1 MKALAPGRSAD
12 CPNSPDIDI
21 FVPLTCLRIQ
31 TTQKYCQKTS
41 FDKMPSS
48 VEELEDSSDSGPR
61 RRLIGQRKSSVS
73 QAFNK
78 FTTNTFSRKPSG
90 GLPTSTS
97 TASIDRQSH
106 LPTPSGIP
114 RSTSFFSSL
123 NSFTTKSTPSIS
135 GNEVARQ
142 PAPVKRS
149 RKISD
154 RLAQTP
160 FFSLSNQHQ
169 QRVPTAP
176 ITPKTRRESAVKIE
190 QHGLMQPIHP
200 PLPRSATMGNLGQ
213 GQGQQSSPHTPSY
226 MRPTSSSAAR
236 RGSITSPKQRKTPM
250 PTMPTTASRDTPS
263 KTPANQHQQRTPIQK
278 YPVRKDSLPS
288 AQASAGISS
297 SNRKDRVLSPPA
309 SAGFSSARKDSFHA
323 PPFKSSMKPLSAK
336 AAGKQPM
343 IPDMAFSTSGGQDS
357 GVAFTGDE
365 EVQRRFEENIRRA
378 MVLSRVDDHG
388 HILDD
393 MPALKIED
401 DDLYKAM
408 RDSDDDNKLCKSKK
422 SATPELRTS
431 QADPSNP
438 RQVSVSP
445 LAYPHSHSLHP
456 HNVILETTNTTLNPP
471 RSSKPWAQSG
481 G

>member
-1 MKALAPGRSAD
+1 
-12 CPNSPDIDI
+12 
-21 FVPLTCLRIQ
+21 
-31 TTQKYCQKTS
+31 
-41 FDKMPSS
+41 MPSS

-61 RRLIGQRKSSVS
+61 RRPIGQRKSSVS
-73 QAFNK
+73 EAFNK
-78 FTTNTFSRKPSG
+78 FTTNTFSRKRSG
-90 GLPTSTS
+90 ELPTSTS
-97 TASIDRQSH
+97 TASINQQSR
-106 LPTPSGIP
+106 LPTPSGVP

-123 NSFTTKSTPSIS
+123 NSFATKSTPSVS
-135 GNEVARQ
+135 GNEVAQQ

-149 RKISD
+149 RKISH

-176 ITPKTRRESAVKIE
+176 ITPKTRRKSAVKIE
-190 QHGLMQPIHP
+190 QHGFMQPIHP

-250 PTMPTTASRDTPS
+250 PTMPTIASRDTPS
-263 KTPANQHQQRTPIQK
+263 KTPTNQHQQQMPTQK

-288 AQASAGISS
+288 AQASAGIS

-323 PPFKSSMKPLSAK
+323 RPFKSSMNSLSAK
-336 AAGKQPM
+336 TAGKQPM
-343 IPDMAFSTSGGQDS
+343 IPDMAISTSGGQDS

-365 EVQRRFEENIRRA
+365 EVQRRFDENVRRA

-401 DDLYKAM
+401 DDLYEAM

-422 SATPELRTS
+422 SATPELRTP

-438 RQVSVSP
+438 RQVSVSTP
-445 LAYPHSHSLHP
+445 CIPTLPFPPSAQCHSRNNQH
-456 HNVILETTNTTLNPP
+456 
-471 RSSKPWAQSG
+471 
-481 G
+481 

>member
-1 MKALAPGRSAD
+1 
-12 CPNSPDIDI
+12 
-21 FVPLTCLRIQ
+21 
-31 TTQKYCQKTS
+31 
-41 FDKMPSS
+41 MPSS
-48 VEELEDSSDSGPR
+48 VEELEDSLDSGPR
-61 RRLIGQRKSSVS
+61 RRPVGQRKPSVS
-73 QAFNK
+73 EAFNK
-78 FTTNTFSRKPSG
+78 FTTNTFSRKRSG
-90 GLPTSTS
+90 GLPTSTT
-97 TASIDRQSH
+97 TATINQQSR

-123 NSFTTKSTPSIS
+123 NSFATKSTPSVS
-135 GNEVARQ
+135 GNEVAQQ

-149 RKISD
+149 RKISVSD

-160 FFSLSNQHQ
+160 FLSLSNQHQ

-176 ITPKTRRESAVKIE
+176 ITPKTRRASAVKIE

-200 PLPRSATMGNLGQ
+200 SLPRSATMGNLGQ

-236 RGSITSPKQRKTPM
+236 RGGITSPKQRKTPM
-250 PTMPTTASRDTPS
+250 PTMPTIASRDTPS
-263 KTPANQHQQRTPIQK
+263 KTLANQHQQRTPTQK

-288 AQASAGISS
+288 AQASAGIP

-309 SAGFSSARKDSFHA
+309 SAGFSSDRKDSFHTA
-323 PPFKSSMKPLSAK
+323 
-336 AAGKQPM
+336 
-343 IPDMAFSTSGGQDS
+343 ISTSGGQDS

-365 EVQRRFEENIRRA
+365 EVQRRFEENVRRA
-378 MVLSRVDDHG
+378 TVLSRVNDHG
-388 HILDD
+388 HILDG

-408 RDSDDDNKLCKSKK
+408 RDSDDDNKLCNSKK
-422 SATPELRTS
+422 SATPELRTP
-431 QADPSNP
+431 QTDPLNP

-456 HNVILETTNTTLNPP
+456 HNAILENN
-471 RSSKPWAQSG
+471 QH
-481 G
+481 